1 MVIIAWNIKYI
12 IQTQIIFG
20 QRVFA
25 CYTYTRSHCYISE
38 KQNEYIVI
46 IILDWPHMGP
56 MHSGA
61 IDHYSHNE
69 YIWVKINI
77 YFVSIYIFNF
87 KNLNENNI
95 NM

>member
-46 IILDWPHMGP
+46 IILDWLHMGP
-56 MHSGA
+56 MYSGA

-69 YIWVKINI
+69 YIHGSK
-77 YFVSIYIFNF
+77 SILILYQYIFLIL
-87 KNLNENNI
+87 KI
-95 NM
+95 